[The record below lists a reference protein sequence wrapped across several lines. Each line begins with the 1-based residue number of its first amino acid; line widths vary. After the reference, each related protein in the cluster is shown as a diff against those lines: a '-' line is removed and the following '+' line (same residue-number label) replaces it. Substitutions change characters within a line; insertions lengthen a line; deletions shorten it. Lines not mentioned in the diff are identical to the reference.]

1 MVDDV
6 IYFECLHL
14 FRCFS
19 GVFWLCVPV
28 PLFFGT
34 GKAHPNYTTL
44 RKPPQAKSL
53 ETKGPTG
60 LIPWG
65 AGVKFNRGDRIRTCD
80 IRLPKPALYQAE
92 LRPEGGKGRAP
103 AGHKNGGSG
112 RDRTADTRIFNP
124 LLYQLSYRATF
135 ASPRGGVRG
144 DYSADGGVWQAKKAD
159 FCKKMPFFCDFGSF
173 LGGGRVKKAPPGW
186 WRGLKSRE
194 GDQSLSAWSSSIT
207 SPLPSSSSPQSSSSS
222 LSSSSS
228 SSSSMSGQSFS
239 ASL

>member
-1 MVDDV
+1 MKPS
-6 IYFECLHL
+6 LPS
-14 FRCFS
+14 CF
-19 GVFWLCVPV
+19 
-28 PLFFGT
+28 LFFLSVLNPYAQNMCT
-34 GKAHPNYTTL
+34 SLILAFRTL
-44 RKPPQAKSL
+44 YKPKLKQPPKPGAVL
-53 ETKGPTG
+53 HRFIRPR
-60 LIPWG
+60 LIT
-65 AGVKFNRGDRIRTCD
+65 VRRGDRIRTCD

-112 RDRTADTRIFNP
+112 RNRTADTRIFNP

-222 LSSSSS
+222 
-228 SSSSMSGQSFS
+228 SSMSEQSFS